1 MIKDKSFSRIIAIV
15 VVATI
20 LLQTSTGAFA
30 SQIFFGSTNKAFSKE
45 ISGNSTSFVS
55 TNNIQT
61 AKLSRTENNY
71 LYCGEQFD
79 RTTGLYYL
87 RARYMNPR
95 IGTFITQDA
104 YAGSIFDPVS
114 LHKYLYANANPV
126 TYKDP
131 SGYFTLAEVSVSMSI
146 STTLREAHATAMFSG
161 LLNALH
167 TFMSGGSQG
176 DVLNSFFGGI
186 GAGYLFGG
194 VGKLAQIGPMMKGF
208 MGVYSLGGIG
218 MGYLQA
224 YEDFEKGNQ
233 QAGTLMLITSSIGV
247 VGWAKAY
254 FPKDVASKFGSIL
267 KDKSG
272 QVGKSD
278 GGESNNEY
286 AESMAQYQRLK
297 ESLSQK
303 EIQSLIKTTE
313 HGAERLLA
321 RGFTSYDINDLKLS
335 PSTIMTQSD
344 GAKVYIKDVG
354 GKLNVIV
361 ESENGIVTALKNISP
376 NSLSRL
382 AKNYGWK

>member
-1 MIKDKSFSRIIAIV
+1 MIKNKTFSRIIAIV
-15 VVATI
+15 VVATM

-30 SQIFFGSTNKAFSKE
+30 SQIFFESTNKAFSKE

-272 QVGKSD
+272 RVGKSVVQNTGKGKNKIKPDENAAGDHTVFKRDNLTDEITNYKTYKVNHRNPTGFDEVLGYD
-278 GGESNNEY
+278 GIGSTHQNKVTGEELMPHIHDKNAIGQVRKPN
-286 AESMAQYQRLK
+286 LD
-297 ESLSQK
+297 
-303 EIQSLIKTTE
+303 EIPK
-313 HGAERLLA
+313 
-321 RGFTSYDINDLKLS
+321 K
-335 PSTIMTQSD
+335 
-344 GAKVYIKDVG
+344 
-354 GKLNVIV
+354 
-361 ESENGIVTALKNISP
+361 
-376 NSLSRL
+376 
-382 AKNYGWK
+382 

>member
-1 MIKDKSFSRIIAIV
+1 
-15 VVATI
+15 
-20 LLQTSTGAFA
+20 
-30 SQIFFGSTNKAFSKE
+30 
-45 ISGNSTSFVS
+45 
-55 TNNIQT
+55 
-61 AKLSRTENNY
+61 
-71 LYCGEQFD
+71 
-79 RTTGLYYL
+79 
-87 RARYMNPR
+87 MNPR

-254 FPKDVASKFGSIL
+254 FPKDVASKFGAIL

-272 QVGKSD
+272 RVGLGDLGNGRFENASYHGKKGNAIKSKAPID
-278 GGESNNEY
+278 GQ
-286 AESMAQYQRLK
+286 A
-297 ESLSQK
+297 
-303 EIQSLIKTTE
+303 
-313 HGAERLLA
+313 
-321 RGFTSYDINDLKLS
+321 
-335 PSTIMTQSD
+335 
-344 GAKVYIKDVG
+344 
-354 GKLNVIV
+354 
-361 ESENGIVTALKNISP
+361 ALD
-376 NSLSRL
+376 NSLPIGNNSTRRVGVSNGEIVVLDETSKGIFHGHVRTWKQLSNEMQSVLRKAGL
-382 AKNYGWK
+382 ANKKGKVIE